1 MFRNR
6 IPLRR
11 LGQEQPAQ
19 QQDPMALNE
28 QIYQQ
33 AKPDLIPDFLGQFAL
48 IHNQELVEVYPE
60 YQTAFDDAIKRGF
73 VPGSF
78 LIKEITEEE
87 PIETI

>member
-19 QQDPMALNE
+19 DPMALNE
-28 QIYQQ
+28 QVYQQ
-33 AKPDLIPDFLGQFAL
+33 AKVDLIPDFLGQFSL
-48 IHNQELVEVYPE
+48 IHDQELVEVYPE

-73 VPGSF
+73 APGSF
-78 LIKEITEEE
+78 LIKEITEVE